1 MLNTNAWYI
10 PDTEPQEAALTG
22 IMESIT
28 FLHEQYQAMPLL
40 QDITRDDM
48 KTEHVCLAEYAL

>member
-1 MLNTNAWYI
+1 
-10 PDTEPQEAALTG
+10 
-22 IMESIT
+22 MESIIL
-28 FLHEQYQAMPLL
+28 LHEQYQAMPLL